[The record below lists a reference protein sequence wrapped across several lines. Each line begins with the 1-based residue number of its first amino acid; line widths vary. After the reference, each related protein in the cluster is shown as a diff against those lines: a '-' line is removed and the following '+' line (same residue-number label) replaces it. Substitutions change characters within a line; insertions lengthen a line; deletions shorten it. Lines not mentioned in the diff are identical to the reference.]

1 MLYFSPRNE
10 LNLRIFN
17 AAFCFG
23 YLFGELISNNKLL
36 FPKVYLQF
44 FALLQLA
51 VLSAVLH
58 VKTSYT
64 TDGALSLMTFQM
76 GLEFFRTYCYLF
88 CISI

>member
-1 MLYFSPRNE
+1 MLYFTPRNE
-10 LNLRIFN
+10 LSLRIFI

-23 YLFGELISNNKLL
+23 YLFGKLISHNKLL

-44 FALLQLA
+44 IALLQRA

-64 TDGALSLMTFQM
+64 TDGVSFVMTFQM
-76 GLEFFRTYCYLF
+76 R
-88 CISI
+88 